1 MKAQGMAQ
9 ESVGVAALRGK
20 LSPSKEKLARRWC
33 GGGAVV
39 ARRMRRLNV
48 SDAARAQSDAAR
60 HLEDAAPVVVDAAMS
75 GGLVESV
82 ASTSVLSGYH
92 DTDHVQR
99 YDGTATAVEL
109 NPDPWKICV
118 MIHLMLPFF
127 PFLLAIHYAVRVIT
141 KPRNFSFLGP
151 DYPLHH
157 PGCHGTPG
165 YLDYD
170 VRVIVEPRQTDL
182 RRHTGGQELLS
193 NSPDRPGDP
202 QLLSKLYTHN
212 SPYL

>member
-75 GGLVESV
+75 GGSICGKYKCSFRLPR
-82 ASTSVLSGYH
+82 Y
-92 DTDHVQR
+92 VQR

-109 NPDPWKICV
+109 NPDPWKIWTTGQARRDGANDLVAHVHIPDLGATTLSIQIPVEGTFYNCGTLFSGKKTYPKFSSGV
-118 MIHLMLPFF
+118 HV
-127 PFLLAIHYAVRVIT
+127 AIPVID
-141 KPRNFSFLGP
+141 RIVNFSSTTGP
-151 DYPLHH
+151 
-157 PGCHGTPG
+157 
-165 YLDYD
+165 
-170 VRVIVEPRQTDL
+170 IVW
-182 RRHTGGQELLS
+182 
-193 NSPDRPGDP
+193 SPMIIEQIER
-202 QLLSKLYTHN
+202 TH
-212 SPYL
+212 

>member
-75 GGLVESV
+75 GGLVQSV

-109 NPDPWKICV
+109 NPDPWYWSNNSKFGFFQGRYGPQDKRGATGR
-118 MIHLMLPFF
+118 MILWRTSI
-127 PFLLAIHYAVRVIT
+127 ASREVVRTLIYDW
-141 KPRNFSFLGP
+141 PRIN
-151 DYPLHH
+151 
-157 PGCHGTPG
+157 
-165 YLDYD
+165 
-170 VRVIVEPRQTDL
+170 
-182 RRHTGGQELLS
+182 
-193 NSPDRPGDP
+193 
-202 QLLSKLYTHN
+202 
-212 SPYL
+212 